1 MLLVCTCTD
10 GIIFSFILF
19 TYGLLVALFY
29 CPETNQ
35 SINAIHS
42 TLRFGQSCMSLQH
55 YFFDDSTRL
64 ILLKEDQIVYSTINC
79 MTVVTCT

>member
-55 YFFDDSTRL
+55 
-64 ILLKEDQIVYSTINC
+64 EDQIVYSTINC